1 MRSIVW
7 FRNDLRVA
15 DNPALAEA
23 CARGEVTAVYCFCPE
38 QLRAHDVGPM
48 RIAFLLRTIGV
59 LSRDLAA
66 LGIPLRLIERPR
78 FSDVPEAL
86 VAFAQAAGAT
96 HLEFN
101 DEYPLDERRRDEQVA
116 GACATAGIA
125 VGRHVADVTLA
136 PGSVLTQGGSPY
148 TVFSPFRRRWLERVD
163 AAQLTPIDVPG
174 RQPGDAVG
182 DRVPVR
188 LNDVGAELGESLW
201 PAGEAAARMALD
213 HFIGDLAVDYGTSR
227 DRPALDS
234 TSRLSPYL
242 AVGAISVNQCLHAAM
257 QANGGRLDGGEDGIA
272 KWVTELIWREFY
284 RHIVALFPH
293 VSKGYAFRRELD
305 ALQWRHAPED
315 YEAWKAGE
323 TGYPLVD
330 AAMRQLNETGWMH
343 NRLRMVAAMFL
354 SKHLLLDWRQGE
366 RYFMQQLVDGDFAS
380 NNGGWQ
386 WSASTGTD
394 AAPYFRILNPTT
406 QGQRFDADGAFT
418 RQMLPVLAD
427 VPDKWL
433 FEPKRFD
440 AALSY
445 PDPIVEH
452 RAARARALALFK
464 N

>member
-7 FRNDLRVA
+7 FRSDLRVR
-15 DNPALAEA
+15 DNPALEAA
-23 CARGEVTAVYCFCPE
+23 CARGEATAVFCLCPE
-38 QLRAHDVGPM
+38 QLREHDVGPM
-48 RIAFLLRTIGV
+48 RIAFLLRSLAS
-59 LSRDLAA
+59 LSKGLEA
-66 LGIPLRLIERPR
+66 LGVPLRLVERPR
-78 FSDVPEAL
+78 FADLPEPL
-86 VAFAQAAGAT
+86 VALARAEGAT

-101 DEYPLDERRRDEQVA
+101 DEYPLDERRRDADVA
-116 GACATAGIA
+116 DACAAAGIV

-136 PGSVLTQGGSPY
+136 PGSVLTQHGTPY

-163 AAQLTPIDVPG
+163 AAQLTPIDEPARRPG
-174 RQPGDAVG
+174 NATG
-182 DRVPVR
+182 DRVPER
-188 LNDVGAELGESLW
+188 LGRVAAELGESLW
-201 PAGEAAARMALD
+201 PAGEAAAQKALNR
-213 HFIGDLAVDYGTSR
+213 FVAGPMLDYGATR
-227 DRPALDS
+227 DCPALDA
-234 TSRLSPYL
+234 TSRISPYL

-257 QANGGRLDGGEDGIA
+257 NANGGRLDGGADGIA

-284 RHIVALFPH
+284 RHIVAQFPH
-293 VSKGYAFRRELD
+293 VSKGKSFRRELD
-305 ALQWRHAPED
+305 ELQWRDAPGD

-354 SKHLLLDWRQGE
+354 SKHLLLDWRLGE
-366 RYFMQQLVDGDFAS
+366 RYFMQKLVDGDFAS

-406 QGQRFDADGAFT
+406 QGQRFDPDGAFT
-418 RQMLPVLAD
+418 RRMLPVLAD

-440 AALSY
+440 ADLDY